1 MLVAEPNRVNVG
13 SRGGVVACAVSMM
26 LAASV
31 ARAQDEVP
39 LRLRYDAPS
48 ECPGANAFL
57 AQVVARTALA
67 RPAAADAAATELS
80 VTIRRVAGGHAGT
93 LELRAGETE
102 TATREVSAAQC
113 DQVVTA
119 LALITALAI
128 DPNASTAAIP
138 EPEPARAAPTPEP
151 EPTQARPEPPVPAI
165 RERFHFEIGAGF
177 GLLANF
183 GSDLTWLVRPFVELA
198 RERQGPFG
206 YSFRLS
212 AARAHTSVVA
222 GEGGVELTLWAGRAE
237 ACPLHVAL
245 GTPVRLA
252 PCVALDVGQLQAR
265 GSGVSPTRQ
274 VDRPWLAPG
283 LVTRVELQLLDP
295 LVLEI
300 AGEMTFPVVR
310 DRFFVNTDN
319 TVYRTRAIT
328 LGATLGLA
336 FRFP

>member
-1 MLVAEPNRVNVG
+1 MLVVEPNTVNVG
-13 SRGGVVACAVSMM
+13 SRGGFVACALSIV

-31 ARAQDEVP
+31 ARAQGEVP

-48 ECPGANAFL
+48 ECPGADAFF

-67 RPAAADAAATELS
+67 RPAAADAAATELL
-80 VTIRRVAGGHAGT
+80 VTIHSVPGGHAGT

-128 DPNASTAAIP
+128 DPNASTAPIP
-138 EPEPARAAPTPEP
+138 EPAPVAPTPVP
-151 EPTQARPEPPVPAI
+151 EPAQTRPAPPAPPI
-165 RERFHFEIGAGF
+165 RERFRFELGAGF

-183 GSDLTWLVRPFVELA
+183 GSDPTWLVRPFVELA

-212 AARAHTSVVA
+212 AARAHASVVA

-245 GTPVRLA
+245 GAPVRLA

-283 LVTRVELQLLDP
+283 LLTRFELQWLDP
-295 LVLEI
+295 LVFEV
-300 AGEMTFPVVR
+300 AGEAFFPVIR